1 MKWPLMH
8 DAVTASDKLA
18 LVNFILN
25 SDRYTNGVK
34 VKEFEAEW
42 SKWLGAKHS
51 LMVSSGSTANTL
63 LIAAV
68 KEMFGLKNGDKVVVP
83 ACTWVTNIS
92 PVFQNGLQPIF
103 CDVNLDNYSFDLDNL
118 KYIAQQHPD
127 VKVVFTTHLMG
138 FPAYTERY
146 KEIFPNAIH
155 LDDLCESHGVKDSH
169 GQKHGA
175 NSTGSTFSFYFAH
188 HITTIEGGMIS
199 TNNDDLYDLMRMKR
213 SHGMAREAVNPEMY
227 TSRYPDIHKAFLFM
241 TDGYNFRSTE
251 LNAVLGLEQL
261 KRLDNYI
268 KVRNMNLELYC
279 ELINANPL
287 FHKVH
292 YYPGASNYAF
302 PLIAQEKEVRDK
314 LVKLLDE
321 HDIEHRPVIGGNL
334 LRQPFLKDY
343 QMCTNKDLTNA
354 DILHYNGL
362 YIGNSPFVT
371 PTNIRVLQT
380 VLDKL

>member
-138 FPAYTERY
+138 IPCIY
-146 KEIFPNAIH
+146 
-155 LDDLCESHGVKDSH
+155 
-169 GQKHGA
+169 
-175 NSTGSTFSFYFAH
+175 
-188 HITTIEGGMIS
+188 
-199 TNNDDLYDLMRMKR
+199 
-213 SHGMAREAVNPEMY
+213 
-227 TSRYPDIHKAFLFM
+227 
-241 TDGYNFRSTE
+241 
-251 LNAVLGLEQL
+251 
-261 KRLDNYI
+261 
-268 KVRNMNLELYC
+268 
-279 ELINANPL
+279 
-287 FHKVH
+287 
-292 YYPGASNYAF
+292 
-302 PLIAQEKEVRDK
+302 
-314 LVKLLDE
+314 
-321 HDIEHRPVIGGNL
+321 
-334 LRQPFLKDY
+334 
-343 QMCTNKDLTNA
+343 
-354 DILHYNGL
+354 
-362 YIGNSPFVT
+362 
-371 PTNIRVLQT
+371 
-380 VLDKL
+380 

>member
-1 MKWPLMH
+1 
-8 DAVTASDKLA
+8 
-18 LVNFILN
+18 
-25 SDRYTNGVK
+25 
-34 VKEFEAEW
+34 
-42 SKWLGAKHS
+42 
-51 LMVSSGSTANTL
+51 
-63 LIAAV
+63 
-68 KEMFGLKNGDKVVVP
+68 
-83 ACTWVTNIS
+83 
-92 PVFQNGLQPIF
+92 
-103 CDVNLDNYSFDLDNL
+103 
-118 KYIAQQHPD
+118 
-127 VKVVFTTHLMG
+127 
-138 FPAYTERY
+138 
-146 KEIFPNAIH
+146 

-321 HDIEHRPVIGGNL
+321 HDIEHR
-334 LRQPFLKDY
+334 
-343 QMCTNKDLTNA
+343 TS
-354 DILHYNGL
+354 HWW
-362 YIGNSPFVT
+362 
-371 PTNIRVLQT
+371 
-380 VLDKL
+380 